1 MDERIAITN
10 HKNSNRMSIWLN
22 YSEDEKMVLLQQT
35 LLAETEILQTV
46 IHNLIIHF
54 I

>member
-1 MDERIAITN
+1 
-10 HKNSNRMSIWLN
+10 MSIWLN